1 MKGMLYMNLLN
12 LKNVS
17 KIYKTGKIDVCAL
30 NDINLSIN
38 KGELV
43 AIIGESG
50 SGKSTM
56 LNLLGGLD
64 TPTSGEINVDGM
76 IINKLGDNELSNYRR
91 DSIGF
96 VFQYYNLLPYFTV
109 EENIVLP
116 LRMAKKKVDKDYLE
130 KIINTLGLN
139 DRITHLPS
147 ELSGGQQQRVAIARA
162 LINKPNIILADEPTG
177 NLDSKN
183 TKEVLELL
191 KHTSSK
197 FNQTIIIVTHD
208 LSITNYVN
216 RVITMEDGNIISDE
230 VSNIEEFSIG

>member
-1 MKGMLYMNLLN
+1 MNLLN

-30 NDINLSIN
+30 KDINLSIN

-64 TPTSGEINVDGM
+64 TPTSGEINVNGM

-91 DSIGF
+91 DAIGF

-116 LRMAKKKVDKDYLE
+116 LRMAKKKIDKDYLNS
-130 KIINTLGLN
+130 IINTLGLN
-139 DRITHLPS
+139 DRRTHLPS

>member
-1 MKGMLYMNLLN
+1 MNLLN

-30 NDINLSIN
+30 KDINLSID

-64 TPTSGEINVDGM
+64 TPSSGEINVNGM
-76 IINKLGDNELSNYRR
+76 VINKLGDNDLSNYRR
-91 DSIGF
+91 DAIGF
-96 VFQYYNLLPYFTV
+96 IFQYFNLLPYFTV
-109 EENIVLP
+109 EENILLP
-116 LRMAKKKVDKDYLE
+116 LRMAKKKIDKDYLNA
-130 KIINTLGLN
+130 IINTLGLN
-139 DRITHLPS
+139 DRRTHLPS

-191 KHTSSK
+191 KYTSSK

>member
-1 MKGMLYMNLLN
+1 MNLLN
-12 LKNVS
+12 LNNVS
-17 KIYKTGKIDVCAL
+17 KTYKTGKIDVCAL
-30 NDINLSIN
+30 KDINLSID

-64 TPTSGEINVDGM
+64 IPTSGEINVNGM
-76 IINKLGDNELSNYRR
+76 VINKLGDNELSNYRR
-91 DSIGF
+91 DAIGF
-96 VFQYYNLLPYFTV
+96 IFQYFNLLPYFTV
-109 EENIVLP
+109 EENILLP
-116 LRMAKKKVDKDYLE
+116 LRMAKKKIDKDYLNA
-130 KIINTLGLN
+130 IINTLGLN
-139 DRITHLPS
+139 DRRTHLPS

-191 KHTSSK
+191 KYTSSK

>member
-1 MKGMLYMNLLN
+1 MNLLN

-30 NDINLSIN
+30 KDINLSIN

-64 TPTSGEINVDGM
+64 TPTSGEINVNGM
-76 IINKLGDNELSNYRR
+76 VINKLGDNELSNYRR

-116 LRMAKKKVDKDYLE
+116 LRMAKKKIDKDYLNS
-130 KIINTLGLN
+130 IINTLGLN
-139 DRITHLPS
+139 DRRTHLPS

>member
-1 MKGMLYMNLLN
+1 MNLLN
-12 LKNVS
+12 LNNVS
-17 KIYKTGKIDVCAL
+17 KTYKTGKIDVCAL
-30 NDINLSIN
+30 KDINLSID

-64 TPTSGEINVDGM
+64 TPSSGEINVNGM
-76 IINKLGDNELSNYRR
+76 VINKLGDNELSNYRR
-91 DSIGF
+91 DAIGF
-96 VFQYYNLLPYFTV
+96 IFQYFNLLPYFTV
-109 EENIVLP
+109 EENILLP
-116 LRMAKKKVDKDYLE
+116 LRMAKKKIDKDYLNA
-130 KIINTLGLN
+130 IINTLGLN
-139 DRITHLPS
+139 DRRTHLPS

-191 KHTSSK
+191 KYTSSK

>member
-1 MKGMLYMNLLN
+1 MNLLN

-30 NDINLSIN
+30 KDINLSID

-64 TPTSGEINVDGM
+64 TPSSGEINVNGM
-76 IINKLGDNELSNYRR
+76 VINKLGDNELSNYRR
-91 DSIGF
+91 DAIGF
-96 VFQYYNLLPYFTV
+96 IFQYFNLLPYFTV
-109 EENIVLP
+109 EENILLP
-116 LRMAKKKVDKDYLE
+116 LRMAKKKIDKDYLNA
-130 KIINTLGLN
+130 IINTLGLN
-139 DRITHLPS
+139 DRRTHLPS

-191 KHTSSK
+191 KYTSSK

>member
-1 MKGMLYMNLLN
+1 MNLLN

-30 NDINLSIN
+30 KDINLSID

-64 TPTSGEINVDGM
+64 IPTSGEINVNGM
-76 IINKLGDNELSNYRR
+76 VINKLGDNELSNYRR
-91 DSIGF
+91 DAIGF
-96 VFQYYNLLPYFTV
+96 IFQYFNLLPYFTV
-109 EENIVLP
+109 EENILLP
-116 LRMAKKKVDKDYLE
+116 LRMAKKKIDKDYLNA
-130 KIINTLGLN
+130 IINTLGLN
-139 DRITHLPS
+139 DRRTHLPS

-191 KHTSSK
+191 KYTSSK

-230 VSNIEEFSIG
+230 VSKIEEFSIG

>member
-1 MKGMLYMNLLN
+1 MNLLN

-30 NDINLSIN
+30 KDINLSID

-64 TPTSGEINVDGM
+64 IPTSGEINVNGM
-76 IINKLGDNELSNYRR
+76 VINKLGDNELSNYRR
-91 DSIGF
+91 DAIGF
-96 VFQYYNLLPYFTV
+96 IFQYFNLLPYFTV
-109 EENIVLP
+109 EENILLP
-116 LRMAKKKVDKDYLE
+116 LRMAKKKIDKDYLNA
-130 KIINTLGLN
+130 IINTLGLN
-139 DRITHLPS
+139 DRRTHLPS

-191 KHTSSK
+191 KYTSSK

>member
-1 MKGMLYMNLLN
+1 MNLLN

-17 KIYKTGKIDVCAL
+17 KIYKTGNIDVCAL
-30 NDINLSIN
+30 KDVNLSIN

-64 TPTSGEINVDGM
+64 TPTSGEINVNEM
-76 IINKLGDNELSNYRR
+76 VINKLGDNELSNYRR
-91 DSIGF
+91 DAIGF
-96 VFQYYNLLPYFTV
+96 IFQYFNLLPYFTV

-116 LRMAKKKVDKDYLE
+116 LRMANKKVDKDYLE

-139 DRITHLPS
+139 ERRTHLPS

-162 LINKPNIILADEPTG
+162 LINKPSIILADEPTG

-230 VSNIEEFSIG
+230 VSKVEEFSIG

>member
-1 MKGMLYMNLLN
+1 MNLLN
-12 LKNVS
+12 LNNVS
-17 KIYKTGKIDVCAL
+17 KTYKTGKIDVCAL
-30 NDINLSIN
+30 KDINLSID

-64 TPTSGEINVDGM
+64 TPSSGEINVNGM
-76 IINKLGDNELSNYRR
+76 VINKLGDNDLSNYRR
-91 DSIGF
+91 DAIGF
-96 VFQYYNLLPYFTV
+96 IFQYFNLLPYFTV
-109 EENIVLP
+109 EENILLP
-116 LRMAKKKVDKDYLE
+116 LRMAKKKIDKDYLNA
-130 KIINTLGLN
+130 IINTLGLN
-139 DRITHLPS
+139 DRRTHLPS

-191 KHTSSK
+191 KYTSSK

-230 VSNIEEFSIG
+230 VSKIEEFSIG